1 LRPRLN
7 LAQAKSQRDRPA
19 HAVPPIH
26 GRLQQQLYLIDRER
40 LDLVVNQLSRG
51 AFANDRRIPTQIAAP
66 YRIVHCRPNRL
77 VGFMGRGR

>member
-1 LRPRLN
+1 M
-7 LAQAKSQRDRPA
+7 
-19 HAVPPIH
+19 AVFS
-26 GRLQQQLYLIDRER
+26 GRCTSST
-40 LDLVVNQLSRG
+40 VNGSISWSTSRG